1 MKSVTSAVNSHRTRI
16 SVHWTFLLVIIWL
29 IIVNVL
35 SAGSENGWM
44 WSLIMVLSMIL
55 SLFIHDIS
63 QGFVAAYFRISINR
77 LTFLP
82 IGALPAITRKP
93 EKVWQEILMLI
104 AGPAANLFIA
114 VILFMNLNPYAAYW
128 DEPQN
133 IGVGYGGNF
142 LFQLQFIN
150 LSIGVLN
157 LLPVFPMDGGRI
169 LDALLEKKYGEEHA
183 VKIVNTLSML
193 TAAAFVIS
201 GVVYMKY
208 AILLIGLFIFFTVPL
223 GKYYHPLKKKIVKKM
238 PWDDVII

>member
-1 MKSVTSAVNSHRTRI
+1 M
-16 SVHWTFLLVIIWL
+16 HWTFLLVVIWL
-29 IIVNVL
+29 VIVNVL
-35 SAGSENGWM
+35 SAASENGWM

-63 QGFVAAYFRISINR
+63 QATVAAYFRIRINR

-82 IGALPAITRKP
+82 IGALPAISGKP
-93 EKVWQEILMLI
+93 EKVWQEVLMLI
-104 AGPAANLFIA
+104 AGPTANLLIA
-114 VILFMNLNPYAAYW
+114 AILLVYLKPYSAYW

-150 LSIGVLN
+150 LSIGLLN

-169 LDALLEKKYGEEHA
+169 LDALLEKKYGEENA
-183 VKIVNTLSML
+183 VKIVNTFSML

-201 GVVYMKY
+201 GAVYMKY
-208 AILLIGLFIFFTVPL
+208 AVILIGLFIFFTVPL
-223 GKYYHPLKKKIVKKM
+223 GKYYHPLKKKIIKRM
-238 PWDDVII
+238 S

>member
-1 MKSVTSAVNSHRTRI
+1 MKTETSAINSHRTQF
-16 SVHWTFLLVIIWL
+16 SVHWTFLLVVIWL
-29 IIVNVL
+29 IIVNVFS
-35 SAGSENGWM
+35 SASENGWV

-63 QGFVAAYFRISINR
+63 QALMAALFRIRIKK

-82 IGALPAITRKP
+82 IGALPAISKKP
-93 EKVWQEILMLI
+93 KKVWQEILMLM
-104 AGPAANLFIA
+104 AGPAANLLIA
-114 VILFMNLNPYAAYW
+114 AILLVYLKPYSAYW

-150 LSIGVLN
+150 LSIGLLN
-157 LLPVFPMDGGRI
+157 LLPAFPMDGGRI
-169 LDALLEKKYGEEHA
+169 LDAILEKIYDEENA

-193 TAAAFVIS
+193 IAAGFAIS
-201 GVVYMKY
+201 GVIYMNY

-223 GKYYHPLKKKIVKKM
+223 GKYYHPLKKKIVKRM
-238 PWDDVII
+238 PLDTK

>member
-1 MKSVTSAVNSHRTRI
+1 MKTETGAISSRRTRF
-16 SVHWTFLLVIIWL
+16 SVHWTFLLVVIWL
-29 IIVNVL
+29 VIMNVL
-35 SAGSENGWM
+35 SAASENGWV

-55 SLFIHDIS
+55 SLLIHDIS
-63 QGFVAAYFRISINR
+63 QALVAAFFRIKIKR

-82 IGALPAITRKP
+82 IGALPAISRKP

-104 AGPAANLFIA
+104 AGPAANLLIA
-114 VILFMNLNPYAAYW
+114 AILLVYLKPYSAYW

-150 LSIGVLN
+150 LSIGLLN

-169 LDALLEKKYGEEHA
+169 LDAILEKIYGEGNA
-183 VKIVNTLSML
+183 VKIVNVLSML
-193 TAAAFVIS
+193 TAAAFVII

-208 AILLIGLFIFFTVPL
+208 AVLLTGLFIFFTVPL
-223 GKYYHPLKKKIVKKM
+223 GKYYHPLKKKIVKRM
-238 PWDDVII
+238 PWDIM